1 MTILRTLLSA
11 LALLGLL
18 AGPAAAASKS
28 GDEAAE
34 VVRFIDLP
42 PMSAAV
48 LRDGR
53 VRGLVTVQMTVELL
67 KPEKAADLQSKLP
80 RVQATLLNAMQRQVA
95 RMRSGRDLLDVE
107 AMLSDM
113 QRNADIV
120 VGDGVVR
127 PLIQNVDFRR

>member
-1 MTILRTLLSA
+1 MNVVRLLA
-11 LALLGLL
+11 GFVVLGLL
-18 AGPAAAASKS
+18 AGPALAASKS
-28 GDEAAE
+28 GDAAAE

-53 VRGLVTVQMTVELL
+53 VQGLITVQVTVELL
-67 KPEKAADLQSKLP
+67 KPEKAADLQAKLP

-95 RMRSGRDLLDVE
+95 RMRSGRDLLDVD

-113 QRNADIV
+113 QRNANIV

-127 PLIQNVDFRR
+127 PLIQNVNFSR